1 MLTLNNISAGYGT
14 RIILNQLNLSVKR
27 GEFVHI
33 LGENGAGKST
43 LFNVILGKLSCT
55 HGSIQ
60 VEGLLTKSLS
70 SKNRAS
76 KIAYVSQNT
85 LHGTVGDFTIQENM
99 EMALLRGLSAS
110 LLFRKPDVS
119 YIQHQLSLCELGLE
133 NRLSAKVSD
142 LSGGQ
147 RQALS
152 LVMALQQ
159 LPQVLLLDEHTSA
172 LDPNTAKRI
181 MALTHRIVTH
191 HKITC
196 LMITHH
202 LQDALQYG
210 DRIVILHEGTVA
222 KDFDAAQ
229 KARLTHHELIDT
241 MLNIG
246 AISC

>member
-1 MLTLNNISAGYGT
+1 MITLNKVCAGYGART
-14 RIILNQLNLSVKR
+14 ILNQLTLTFKH

-43 LFNVILGKLSCT
+43 LFSAILGKLSCSS
-55 HGSIQ
+55 GAIQ
-60 VEGLLTKSLS
+60 LNGTSTRSLS
-70 SKNRAS
+70 SKELAR

-85 LHGTVGDFTIQENM
+85 LHGTVGDFTVQENM
-99 EMALLRGLSAS
+99 EMAVLRGRSAP
-110 LLFRKPDVS
+110 LLFRKTDINH
-119 YIQHQLSLCELGLE
+119 IQHQLSLCELGLE
-133 NRLSAKVSD
+133 DHLSAKASD

-152 LVMALQQ
+152 LIMALQQ
-159 LPQVLLLDEHTSA
+159 VPQVLLLDEHTSA

-181 MALTHRIVTH
+181 MALTHRIVTQ

-202 LQDALQYG
+202 LHDALQYG

-222 KDFDAAQ
+222 KEFDAEQ
-229 KARLTHHELIDT
+229 KATLTHHALIDT

-246 AISC
+246 ALSC

>member
-1 MLTLNNISAGYGT
+1 MLTLNNICASYGART
-14 RIILNQLNLSVKR
+14 ILNQLTLTVKH

-43 LFNVILGKLSCT
+43 LFNAILGKLSCSS
-55 HGSIQ
+55 GSIQ
-60 VEGLLTKSLS
+60 LNGAPTNTMS
-70 SKNRAS
+70 STEHAR

-85 LHGTVGDFTIQENM
+85 LHGTVGDFTVQENM
-99 EMALLRGLSAS
+99 EMALLRGHSAP
-110 LLFRKPDVS
+110 LLFRKIDINH
-119 YIQHQLSLCELGLE
+119 IQHQLSLCELGLE
-133 NRLSAKVSD
+133 DRLSAKASD

-152 LVMALQQ
+152 LIMALQQ
-159 LPQVLLLDEHTSA
+159 VPKVLLLDEHTSA

-202 LQDALQYG
+202 LHDALQYG
-210 DRIVILHEGTVA
+210 DRIIILHKGTVA
-222 KDFDAAQ
+222 KEFDATQ
-229 KARLTHHELIDT
+229 KTALTHHELIDT

-246 AISC
+246 ASSC